1 MTTAPTP
8 TALPVP
14 TQDERTMALLVNVLA
29 IFSSFLAPLIF
40 YLVKKDSR
48 FVSFYSLQAL
58 IWHAAYALIFFV
70 GMIIAMIFMFAT
82 VASQPH
88 NAANQSPPWAFF
100 GVFGLVWLWG
110 MGGWVLNLVLGI
122 VYAIK
127 ANQGEWARFPLIG
140 DFLLRK
146 ILPEQPIS

>member
-48 FVSFYSLQAL
+48 FVSFYSLQVL

-70 GMIIAMIFMFAT
+70 GMIIAMISMFST
-82 VASQPH
+82 IVSHPH
-88 NAANQSPPWAFF
+88 NAPDHAPPLAFF

-110 MGGWVLNLVLGI
+110 MG
-122 VYAIK
+122 
-127 ANQGEWARFPLIG
+127 
-140 DFLLRK
+140 
-146 ILPEQPIS
+146 